1 MAGKSTALHLTTPS
15 TVDFYIMHRFLE
27 LKKKK
32 RLAMNKKS
40 LLNKTDFFPC
50 MKAYVYVTNTQY
62 IFTFPQC
69 LDLIREKSGR
79 HLNCLII
86 KSSY

>member
-1 MAGKSTALHLTTPS
+1 
-15 TVDFYIMHRFLE
+15 
-27 LKKKK
+27 
-32 RLAMNKKS
+32 MNKKS